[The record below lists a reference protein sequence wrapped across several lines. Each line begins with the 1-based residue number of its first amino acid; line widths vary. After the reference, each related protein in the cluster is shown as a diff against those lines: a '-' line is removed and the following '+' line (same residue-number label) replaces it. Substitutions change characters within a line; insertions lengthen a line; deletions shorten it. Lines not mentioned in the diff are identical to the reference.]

1 MISGAFFSKEFLMKR
16 LITFAVS
23 LWVVLAAAA
32 SVLDFTYDTYGG
44 IQRKFGHARPETIS
58 VAMFLG
64 PELAGKR
71 VVGLSVPVYG
81 QPDRIADVTGWT
93 SGSLAEEQT
102 GNYSFNKPDG
112 TVAEGVIGDDRVLR
126 VEFSSPVE
134 IPEAGLYVGYT
145 FRSTTKL
152 SGSSVAVVDG
162 NRKGECFYQAS
173 RSKKKWGD
181 LYEMKKFA
189 SAMTVTLEGDF
200 GHDDASLAYVAP
212 LLALDTG
219 TVDATLVNNGTAELR
234 EIEYSY
240 TVDGRAGGA
249 GKVTL
254 DEAVWPVYGS
264 GVRVSLPLDEVRD
277 PGDCLVSISLT
288 SVNGVAAASPKIF
301 DIPLTA
307 QIFVPRFHPLVEEY
321 TYLGCGY
328 CPRGYVMLEQMKA
341 MHGSEFVGVSY
352 HSSENERKAMNC
364 IPDSEKPLYTGSY
377 PLAALN
383 RVMDMDPE
391 DVPGHWTSL
400 AGQTTTCDIT
410 ASISRSGDGENSTY
424 TVTAKSRFLKDMPS
438 HSYRIAMILVGDG
451 LSDDSWGQEN
461 YYSDKDFSGI
471 YTTPFWDLFI
481 GGEERVRGL
490 VFNDIALAMTDYK
503 GVEGSLPEVIEAG
516 EVYEFSYAFG
526 PDALKNLSGQDI
538 VTDYDRV
545 RCVAVIVDGA
555 TGRPANCVSSLY
567 PDGGD
572 PFPVRDDIDWTP
584 VVDSDEEAATDN
596 IASEGVEARRVM
608 TRYYSLAGLSVE
620 HPSEGDL
627 LIRVEIYDNGEITY
641 SKIIY

>member
-1 MISGAFFSKEFLMKR
+1 MNR
-16 LITFAVS
+16 LISIAVS
-23 LWVVLAAAA
+23 LSVIFSSAA

-44 IQRKFGHARPETIS
+44 IQRKYGQGRAETIS

-64 PELAGKR
+64 PELVGKR

-81 QPDRIADVTGWT
+81 QPDRIADVSGWT
-93 SGSLAEEQT
+93 SGNLVEEQS

-112 TVAEGVIGDDRVLR
+112 SVAEGVIGDDRVLR

-189 SAMTVTLEGDF
+189 SAMTVTLDGEF
-200 GHDDASLAYVAP
+200 GRDDASLASVGP

-219 TVDATLVNNGTAELR
+219 TVTATIVNHGTGHLR
-234 EIEYSY
+234 EIGYTY
-240 TVDGRAGGA
+240 TVDDGAGGS
-249 GKVTL
+249 GNVTI
-254 DEAVWPVYGS
+254 DNAVEPVYGR
-264 GVRVSLPLDEVRD
+264 GARVSLSLDEVRG
-277 PGDCLVSISLT
+277 PGECLVSISVT
-288 SVNGVAAASPKIF
+288 SVNGITLSSPKTF
-301 DIPLTA
+301 DIPVTA
-307 QIFVPRFHPLVEEY
+307 QIFVPEFHPLVEEY

-341 MHGSEFVGVSY
+341 MYGSEFVGVSY

-364 IPDSEKPLYTGSY
+364 IPDSEKPLRTGSY
-377 PLAALN
+377 PAAALN
-383 RVMDMDPE
+383 RLMDMDPE
-391 DVPGHWTSL
+391 EVPGQWTTL
-400 AGQTTTCDIT
+400 AGQTTICGIS
-410 ASISRSGDGENSTY
+410 AYISRSGEAENSVY
-424 TVTAKSRFLKDMPS
+424 TVTAKARFLKDMPS

-451 LSDDSWGQEN
+451 LSSDSWNQAN
-461 YYSDKDFSGI
+461 YYYNKDFSGI
-471 YTTPFWDLFI
+471 YTTPFWNLFV
-481 GGEERVRGL
+481 GKEDHVRGL
-490 VFNDIALAMTDYK
+490 VFNDIALSMTDYK
-503 GVEGSLPEVIEAG
+503 GVAGSLPEAIEAG
-516 EVYEFSYAFG
+516 EIYEFSYVFG
-526 PDALKNLSGQDI
+526 PEALKNLNGQDI
-538 VTDYDRV
+538 VTDYDKV
-545 RCVAVIVDGA
+545 RCVAMIVDGN
-555 TGRPANCVSSLY
+555 TGRPANSVFSLY

-584 VVDSDEEAATDN
+584 VVDVDEEPGMDKIDPASADARIVETEYISLSGLPVDN
-596 IASEGVEARRVM
+596 
-608 TRYYSLAGLSVE
+608 
-620 HPSEGDL
+620 PSKGDL
-627 LIRVEIYDNGEITY
+627 LIRAEIYDNGKITY